1 MIIDWHTHVYP
12 PEYAAAPSWQGRCP
26 MALDNVLETHRQAG
40 VDLAVISN
48 PVHYVRGKPENEVFH
63 GIQRWDEYSA
73 EIAQKHP
80 DQTICFATTVPGGG
94 DQYLKELERAVKEY
108 KLRGVLINSSHNG
121 HYPDADEARP
131 FFQLV
136 TDLDIPVMVHAP
148 SSSFGEECMRDYRL
162 ISSVGRPADECLS
175 LSRMIVRG
183 VWEQFPT
190 LKLVGCHLGGGI
202 CEVIGRL
209 NYAYELG
216 DFCFFLGPYEPLLI
230 SKLPGEYLKM
240 MYMDTAA
247 YHWPA
252 VMCAINTVGVEHM
265 VFGSDAPPLAPLL
278 PRARQLV
285 EELPISDADKQAI
298 FFDNAAR
305 LVGLA
310 GQELA

>member
-1 MIIDWHTHVYP
+1 M
-12 PEYAAAPSWQGRCP
+12 E
-26 MALDNVLETHRQAG
+26 LNNVLEVHEKAG

-48 PVHYVRGKPENEVFH
+48 PVHYVRGKADAEVFH

-73 EIAQKHP
+73 EIAQWHP
-80 DQTICFATTVPGGG
+80 DRTICFASTIPGAG
-94 DQYLKELERAVKEY
+94 DPYLKELERAIKDY
-108 KLRGVLINSSHNG
+108 GLRGVLINSSHNG

-131 FFQLV
+131 FFDLV
-136 TDLDIPVMVHAP
+136 TELGIPVMVHAP

-175 LSRMIVRG
+175 LSRLIVRG
-183 VWEQFPT
+183 VFEHYPD

-252 VMCAINTVGVEHM
+252 VMCAIQTVGIDHM

-285 EELPISDADKQAI
+285 EDLPISAADKQAI

-305 LVGLA
+305 LVGLEPPA
-310 GQELA
+310 